1 VNSGI
6 REIESLQ
13 HLATSKRRKML
24 LNEALMMSNRARNS
38 SEKPIGLLVSNSLK
52 RNPKGKLKPLQ
63 LLKAE

>member
-1 VNSGI
+1 
-6 REIESLQ
+6 
-13 HLATSKRRKML
+13 ML